1 MPKTEPSPRPAPQKA
16 ALPSEKA
23 QSKKGQSQK
32 VQGEKMR
39 GAGIREVAKQAG
51 VSIATVSRA
60 LSDEGVVSPQ
70 TRQRVVEWA
79 AALDYKPS
87 PLGRNLVRGRS
98 DLIGLIVPNV
108 AFPLYGE
115 MIRAIGDVLGRHGM
129 SILLASS
136 HDDEA
141 AERGAAQHLLK
152 HALDGGIVINSRLGP
167 LLPLQRHSGWVHVAP
182 EVSGLPHRVELDNE
196 AGGALAAHELLA
208 SQRRR
213 LAYVGAEGRESAERE
228 RGFARVVAGAG
239 LTYRRFGGDYS
250 EVSGLRAGEALLDG
264 AVGGGSGWTSSAEGV
279 PGDMFP
285 DGIFAAGDLMAAGV
299 LRSLHRRG
307 LRVPQQVAVI
317 GFDDAVIASLLYPRL
332 TSIRQ
337 PAYPMGVAAANLALR
352 LLEGQSSGPLT
363 FLPELVRREST
374 GPPE

>member
-1 MPKTEPSPRPAPQKA
+1 MPKTEPSPRPATQKA
-16 ALPSEKA
+16 ALSSKKVQSEK
-23 QSKKGQSQK
+23 
-32 VQGEKMR
+32 VR

-60 LSDEGVVSPQ
+60 LSNEGVVSPQ

-98 DLIGLIVPNV
+98 DLVGLIVPNV

-115 MIRAIGDVLGRHGM
+115 IIRAIGDVLGRHGM

-141 AERGAAQHLLK
+141 AERGAAQHLLR
-152 HALDGGIVINSRLGP
+152 HALDGGIVINSRLGA
-167 LLPLQRHSGWVHVAP
+167 LLPLQRHSGWIHVAP

-250 EVSGLRAGEALLDG
+250 EVSGLRAGEALLGG
-264 AVGGGSGWTSSAEGV
+264 AVGGGSGWTSSAGSTPAGTF
-279 PGDMFP
+279 PGDTFP

-352 LLEGQSSGPLT
+352 LLEGQSGGPLT
-363 FLPELVRREST
+363 FMPELVRREST